1 MYPEASVVYTDT
13 NGTTYDVPCYVPGKA
28 KEVSD
33 ADCPAP
39 FVHPHADD
47 HAEICILPCP
57 VPAYTDDEY
66 TLMWMIS
73 NLIELFGFCL
83 NLFMLCTWML
93 EKSLWKQPY
102 QLKFCVGAGI
112 VYGAPPTDKKV
123 PQKNASFQFQHSPF
137 PNFFSGFVG
146 TLPSL
151 ALKYKLA
158 CACETEEW

>member
-28 KEVSD
+28 KVVSD

-39 FVHPHADD
+39 FVHPHADH
-47 HAEICILPCP
+47 HAEMCILPCP

-73 NLIELFGFCL
+73 NLIELFGFGL

-93 EKSLWKQPY
+93 EKSLRRQPY

-112 VYGAPPTDKKV
+112 VYGACSSSYRPESN
-123 PQKNASFQFQHSPF
+123 PQKMLRANS
-137 PNFFSGFVG
+137 NI
-146 TLPSL
+146 LPSPTS
-151 ALKYKLA
+151 AQGSWKL
-158 CACETEEW
+158 CLRWR